1 MTEKQ
6 VEANVEEKVEDS
18 EPTPYKN
25 DYHKDLDKEDP
36 QPDPEA
42 VEAEATQKENEE
54 DKSFLSTSNDK
65 EVKTHD
71 FKKRY
76 DDLKKHYDTK
86 LDEWKQE
93 KETLE
98 AQSKAAKADTDYKP
112 PKTPEELEQFKED
125 YPDIYGVVETIA
137 HKQAGDK
144 LRTVEEKLAK
154 MSDREEELIRDKAQT
169 ELLSVHPDFLE
180 IKEDENFQGWLQ
192 EQPTS
197 ISDGILKNGT
207 DSKWAVRVLDL
218 YKADAGISKKT
229 STARPTLSAAEA
241 VTKTRKVVVPEKAGD
256 KKIWKQSEISK
267 LKPNEFESL
276 EKELDLAAKE
286 GRISSG

>member
-42 VEAEATQKENEE
+42 VEAEATQTEE
-54 DKSFLSTSNDK
+54 DKSFLSTSKDK
-65 EVKTHD
+65 DVTTHN

-98 AQSKAAKADTDYKP
+98 AQSKAAKAEKDYKP
-112 PKTPEELEQFKED
+112 PKTSDELKQFKED

-137 HKQAGDK
+137 DQQAGDK
-144 LRTVEEKLAK
+144 LRTVEDKLAQ
-154 MSDREEELIRDKAQT
+154 MSEREEDLVRDKAQT

-180 IKEDENFQGWLQ
+180 LKDTENFQGWLQ

>member
-42 VEAEATQKENEE
+42 VEAEATQTEE
-54 DKSFLSTSNDK
+54 DKSFLSTSKDK
-65 EVKTHD
+65 DVTTHN

-98 AQSKAAKADTDYKP
+98 AQSKAVKTDTDYKP

-144 LRTVEEKLAK
+144 PRTVEEKLAK

>member
-42 VEAEATQKENEE
+42 VEAEATQKEE
-54 DKSFLSTSNDK
+54 DKSFLSTSEDT
-65 EVKTHD
+65 EVKTHN

-98 AQSKAAKADTDYKP
+98 AQSKAVKTDTDYKP

>member
-6 VEANVEEKVEDS
+6 VEAKVEEKVEDS
-18 EPTPYKN
+18 EPTPYRN

-36 QPDPEA
+36 QPDPKA
-42 VEAEATQKENEE
+42 VEAEATQKEE
-54 DKSFLSTSNDK
+54 DKSFLSTSKDT
-65 EVKTHD
+65 EVKTHN

-98 AQSKAAKADTDYKP
+98 AQSKAAKAEKDYKP
-112 PKTPEELEQFKED
+112 PKTPDELKQFKED
-125 YPDIYGVVETIA
+125 YPDIYGVVET
-137 HKQAGDK
+137 GDK
-144 LRTVEEKLAK
+144 LRTVEDKLAQ
-154 MSDREEELIRDKAQT
+154 MSEREEDLIRDKAQT

-180 IKEDENFQGWLQ
+180 LKDTENFQGWLQ

-218 YKADAGISKKT
+218 YKADAGISKK
-229 STARPTLSAAEA
+229 SDTAKLTKSAAEA
-241 VTKTRKVVVPEKAGD
+241 VTKTSRVKIPEKR
-256 KKIWKQSEISK
+256 K
-267 LKPNEFESL
+267 LKPHEFESL
-276 EKELDLAAKE
+276 EKEIDLAAKE
-286 GRISSG
+286 GRVTSD

>member
-241 VTKTRKVVVPEKAGD
+241 VTKTRKVIVPEKAGD

>member
-25 DYHKDLDKEDP
+25 DYHKDLNKEDP

-42 VEAEATQKENEE
+42 VEAEATQTEE
-54 DKSFLSTSNDK
+54 DKSFLSTSKDK
-65 EVKTHD
+65 DVTTHN

-98 AQSKAAKADTDYKP
+98 AQSKAVKTDTDYKP

>member
-6 VEANVEEKVEDS
+6 VEAKVEEKVEDS
-18 EPTPYKN
+18 EPTPYRN

-42 VEAEATQKENEE
+42 VEAEATQKEE
-54 DKSFLSTSNDK
+54 DKSFLSTSEDT
-65 EVKTHD
+65 EVKTHN

-98 AQSKAAKADTDYKP
+98 AQSKAAKAEKDYKP
-112 PKTPEELEQFKED
+112 PKTSDELKQFKED

-137 HKQAGDK
+137 HQQAGDK
-144 LRTVEEKLAK
+144 LRTVEDKLAQ
-154 MSDREEELIRDKAQT
+154 MSEREEDLVRDKAQT

-180 IKEDENFQGWLQ
+180 LKDTENFQGWLQ

>member
-180 IKEDENFQGWLQ
+180 IKGDENFQGWLQ

-241 VTKTRKVVVPEKAGD
+241 VTKTRRVVVPEKAGD
-256 KKIWKQSEISK
+256 KKIWKQSDISK
-267 LKPNEFESL
+267 LKPREFEIL

>member
-6 VEANVEEKVEDS
+6 VEAKVEEKVEDS
-18 EPTPYKN
+18 EPTPYRN

-42 VEAEATQKENEE
+42 VEAEATQKEE
-54 DKSFLSTSNDK
+54 DKSFLSTSEDT
-65 EVKTHD
+65 EVKTHN

-154 MSDREEELIRDKAQT
+154 MSDREQELIRDKAQT

>member
-6 VEANVEEKVEDS
+6 VEAKVEEKVEDS
-18 EPTPYKN
+18 EPTPYRN

-36 QPDPEA
+36 QPDPKA
-42 VEAEATQKENEE
+42 VEAEATQKEE
-54 DKSFLSTSNDK
+54 DKSFLSTSKDT
-65 EVKTHD
+65 EVKTHN

-93 KETLE
+93 KETME
-98 AQSKAAKADTDYKP
+98 AQSKAVKTAADYKP
-112 PKTPEELEQFKED
+112 PKTPDELKQFKED

-137 HKQAGDK
+137 HQQAGDK
-144 LRTVEEKLAK
+144 LRTVEDKLAQ
-154 MSDREEELIRDKAQT
+154 MSEREEDLVRDKAQT

-180 IKEDENFQGWLQ
+180 LKDNENFQGWLQ

-218 YKADAGISKKT
+218 FKADAGISTK
-229 STARPTLSAAEA
+229 SDTAKLTKSAAEA
-241 VTKTRKVVVPEKAGD
+241 VTKTSRVKIPEKAGD
-256 KKIWKQSEISK
+256 KKIWKQSDISK
-267 LKPNEFESL
+267 LNPHEFESL
-276 EKELDLAAKE
+276 EKEIDLAAKE
-286 GRISSG
+286 GRVTSD

>member
-6 VEANVEEKVEDS
+6 VEAKVEEKVEDS

-42 VEAEATQKENEE
+42 VEAEATQTEE
-54 DKSFLSTSNDK
+54 DKSFLSTSKDK
-65 EVKTHD
+65 DVTTHN

-98 AQSKAAKADTDYKP
+98 AQSKAVKTDTDYKP

>member
-6 VEANVEEKVEDS
+6 VEAKVEEKVEDS
-18 EPTPYKN
+18 EPTPYRN

-42 VEAEATQKENEE
+42 VEAEATQKEE
-54 DKSFLSTSNDK
+54 DKSFLSTSEDT
-65 EVKTHD
+65 EVKTHN

-98 AQSKAAKADTDYKP
+98 AQSKAAKAEKDYKP
-112 PKTPEELEQFKED
+112 PKTSDELKQFKED

-137 HKQAGDK
+137 HQQAGDK
-144 LRTVEEKLAK
+144 LRTVEDKLAQ
-154 MSDREEELIRDKAQT
+154 MSEREEDLVRDKAQT

-180 IKEDENFQGWLQ
+180 LKDTENFQGWLQ

-218 YKADAGISKKT
+218 YKADAGISKKPDT
-229 STARPTLSAAEA
+229 AKSTKSAAEA
-241 VTKTRKVVVPEKAGD
+241 VTKTSRVKIPEKAGD
-256 KKIWKQSEISK
+256 KKIWKQSEIRR
-267 LKPNEFESL
+267 LKPHEYEPL
-276 EKELDLAAKE
+276 EKEIDLAAKE
-286 GRISSG
+286 GRISSD

>member
-180 IKEDENFQGWLQ
+180 IKGDENFQGWLQ

-256 KKIWKQSEISK
+256 KKIWKQSDISK
-267 LKPNEFESL
+267 LKPGEFEIL

>member
-6 VEANVEEKVEDS
+6 VEAKVEEKVEDS
-18 EPTPYKN
+18 EPTPYRN

-36 QPDPEA
+36 QPDPKA
-42 VEAEATQKENEE
+42 VEAEATQKEE
-54 DKSFLSTSNDK
+54 DKSFLSTSKDT
-65 EVKTHD
+65 EVKTHN

-98 AQSKAAKADTDYKP
+98 AQSKAVKTAADYKP
-112 PKTPEELEQFKED
+112 PKTPDELKQFKED

-137 HKQAGDK
+137 HQQAGDK
-144 LRTVEEKLAK
+144 LRTVEDKLAQ
-154 MSDREEELIRDKAQT
+154 MSEREEDLIRDKAQT

-180 IKEDENFQGWLQ
+180 LKDNENFQGWLQ

-218 YKADAGISKKT
+218 FKADAGISTK
-229 STARPTLSAAEA
+229 SDTAKLTKSAAEA
-241 VTKTRKVVVPEKAGD
+241 VTKTSRVKIPEKAGD
-256 KKIWKQSEISK
+256 KKIWKQSDISK
-267 LKPNEFESL
+267 LKPREFEIL

>member
-154 MSDREEELIRDKAQT
+154 MSDREEELVRDKAQT

-180 IKEDENFQGWLQ
+180 IKGDENFQGWLQ

-241 VTKTRKVVVPEKAGD
+241 VTKTRRVVVPEKAGD
-256 KKIWKQSEISK
+256 KKIWKQSDISK
-267 LKPNEFESL
+267 LKPHEFEKL
-276 EKELDLAAKE
+276 EKEIDLAAKE

>member
-6 VEANVEEKVEDS
+6 VEAKVEEKVEDS
-18 EPTPYKN
+18 EPTPYRN

-36 QPDPEA
+36 QPDPKA
-42 VEAEATQKENEE
+42 VEAEATQKEE
-54 DKSFLSTSNDK
+54 DKSFLSTSKDT
-65 EVKTHD
+65 EVKTHN

-93 KETLE
+93 KETME
-98 AQSKAAKADTDYKP
+98 AQSKAVKTAADYKP
-112 PKTPEELEQFKED
+112 PKTPDELKQFKED

-137 HKQAGDK
+137 HQQAGDK
-144 LRTVEEKLAK
+144 LRTVEDKLAQ
-154 MSDREEELIRDKAQT
+154 MSEREEDLVRDKAQT

-180 IKEDENFQGWLQ
+180 LKDNENFQGWLQ

-197 ISDGILKNGT
+197 ISDGILSNGT

-218 YKADAGISKKT
+218 FKADAGISTK
-229 STARPTLSAAEA
+229 SDTAKLTKSAAEA
-241 VTKTRKVVVPEKAGD
+241 VTKTSRVKIPEKAGD
-256 KKIWKQSEISK
+256 KKIWKQSDISK
-267 LKPNEFESL
+267 LKPHEFESL
-276 EKELDLAAKE
+276 EKEIDLAAKE
-286 GRISSG
+286 GRVTSD

>member
-42 VEAEATQKENEE
+42 VEAEATQTEE
-54 DKSFLSTSNDK
+54 DKSFLSTSKDK
-65 EVKTHD
+65 DVTTHN

-98 AQSKAAKADTDYKP
+98 AQSKAVKTDTDYKP

-137 HKQAGDK
+137 HKQAGNK

-154 MSDREEELIRDKAQT
+154 MSDREEELVRDKAQT

-207 DSKWAVRVLDL
+207 DSKWAVRVIDL

-229 STARPTLSAAEA
+229 NTAKPILSAAEA
-241 VTKTRKVVVPEKAGD
+241 VTKTSRVRIPEKAGD
-256 KKIWKQSEISK
+256 KKIWKQSDISK
-267 LKPNEFESL
+267 LKPGEFEIL
-276 EKELDLAAKE
+276 EKEIDLVANE

>member
-6 VEANVEEKVEDS
+6 VEAKVEEKVEDS
-18 EPTPYKN
+18 EPTPYRN

-42 VEAEATQKENEE
+42 VEAEATQKEE
-54 DKSFLSTSNDK
+54 DKSFLSTSEDT
-65 EVKTHD
+65 EVKTHN

>member
-144 LRTVEEKLAK
+144 HRTVEEKLAK
-154 MSDREEELIRDKAQT
+154 MSDREEELVRDKAQT

-180 IKEDENFQGWLQ
+180 IKGDENFQGWLQ

-241 VTKTRKVVVPEKAGD
+241 VTKTRRVVVPEKAGD

-267 LKPNEFESL
+267 LKPHEFEKL
-276 EKELDLAAKE
+276 EKEIDLAAKE
-286 GRISSG
+286 GRISSE

>member
-6 VEANVEEKVEDS
+6 VEAKVEEKVEDS
-18 EPTPYKN
+18 EPTPYRN

-42 VEAEATQKENEE
+42 VEAEATQTEE
-54 DKSFLSTSNDK
+54 DKSFLSSSKDK
-65 EVKTHD
+65 DVTTHN

-76 DDLKKHYDTK
+76 DDLKKHYYTK

-98 AQSKAAKADTDYKP
+98 AQSKAVKTDTDYKP

-137 HKQAGDK
+137 NQQAGDK
-144 LRTVEEKLAK
+144 LRTVEDKLAQ
-154 MSDREEELIRDKAQT
+154 MSEREEDLVRDKAQT

-180 IKEDENFQGWLQ
+180 LKDTENFQGWLQ

-267 LKPNEFESL
+267 LKPSEFESL

>member
-6 VEANVEEKVEDS
+6 VEAKVEEKVEDS
-18 EPTPYKN
+18 EPTPYRN

-36 QPDPEA
+36 QPDPKA
-42 VEAEATQKENEE
+42 VEAEATQKEE
-54 DKSFLSTSNDK
+54 DKSFLSTSKDT
-65 EVKTHD
+65 EVKTHN

-93 KETLE
+93 KETME
-98 AQSKAAKADTDYKP
+98 AQSKAVKTAADYKP
-112 PKTPEELEQFKED
+112 PKTPDELKQFKED

-137 HKQAGDK
+137 HQQAGDK
-144 LRTVEEKLAK
+144 LRTVEDKLAQ
-154 MSDREEELIRDKAQT
+154 MSEREEDLVRDKAQT

-180 IKEDENFQGWLQ
+180 LKDNENFQGWLQ

-256 KKIWKQSEISK
+256 KKIWKQSDISK
-267 LKPNEFESL
+267 LKPGEFEIL

-286 GRISSG
+286 GRVSAD

>member
-42 VEAEATQKENEE
+42 VEAEATQTEE
-54 DKSFLSTSNDK
+54 DKSFLSTSKDK
-65 EVKTHD
+65 DVTTHN

-98 AQSKAAKADTDYKP
+98 AQSKAVKTDTDYKP